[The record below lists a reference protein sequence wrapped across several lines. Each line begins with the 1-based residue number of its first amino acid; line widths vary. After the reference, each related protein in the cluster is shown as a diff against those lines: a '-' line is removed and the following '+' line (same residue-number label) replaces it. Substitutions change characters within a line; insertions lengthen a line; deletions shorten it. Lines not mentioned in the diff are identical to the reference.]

1 MRRHCLV
8 LIATILMLG
17 SALALAAP
25 TLDIGLL
32 INGTEDVISYNGW
45 PLLFEVSFANQGALN
60 DALYNQQ
67 VEVDLAELDALV
79 ASGEITEAESEQ
91 VRETLV
97 LREIEPVVLGAGG
110 LSWTALVS
118 FESSVGPLPWPIEL
132 LAEDVPS
139 SLILDEVG
147 AVVVWY
153 GLDAESSEQLGPGIY
168 EIAVVVST
176 VGIDTVPEGVWTG
189 TSSSSPVRV
198 EIRVEPDLIDELLA
212 QKWIVFGRYELYR
225 GAFEAAETYLLDAV
239 ALDPTSIEAWIL
251 LGDTQYAQGKLE
263 LALDSFSE
271 ALDNL
276 AAKSGEEL
284 ALHVEPP
291 AYIILRIAQIQ
302 DELGLTPETAEEP

>member
-1 MRRHCLV
+1 MRKHFMV
-8 LIATILMLG
+8 LTATILILG

-25 TLDIGLL
+25 TLDVGLL
-32 INGTEDVISYNGW
+32 INGMGDVISYAGW

-67 VEVDLAELDALV
+67 VEVELAELDALV
-79 ASGEITEAESEQ
+79 ASGDITEAESEQ

-97 LREIEPVVLGAGG
+97 LREIEPVVFGAGG

-139 SLILDEVG
+139 SLTLDEVG
-147 AVVVWY
+147 AVVAWY
-153 GLDAESSEQLGPGIY
+153 GLNAECSADVAPGIY
-168 EIAVVVST
+168 AVSVVVST
-176 VGIDTVPEGVWTG
+176 AGIDTVPEGVWTG
-189 TSSSSPVRV
+189 TSSSAPVQV
-198 EIRVEPDLIDELLA
+198 EIRVEPELTDELLV
-212 QKWIVFGRYELYR
+212 QKWIVLGRYELYR

-239 ALDPTSIEAWIL
+239 ALDPASIEAWIL

-263 LALDSFSE
+263 PALDSFYE
-271 ALDNL
+271 ALDTL
-276 AAKSGEEL
+276 AAQSSGEL
-284 ALHVEPP
+284 ASHVEPP

-302 DELGLTPETAEEP
+302 DELGLTPEVAEEP